1 MQSTAWLRG
10 PLAGQWDHLHEKGE
24 GNEIPLQ
31 TPILTF
37 QNRGVGG
44 LHVPLA
50 VVSTTLPWSFPEKAS
65 GASIP
70 SLLTAGPW
78 DMTGWPERSL
88 ALEEKDLER

>member
-1 MQSTAWLRG
+1 M
-10 PLAGQWDHLHEKGE
+10 KKE

-31 TPILTF
+31 PPILTF

-50 VVSTTLPWSFPEKAS
+50 VVSTTLPTHPGVFLRRPVEPAS
-65 GASIP
+65 P
-70 SLLTAGPW
+70 VCSLQGPGH
-78 DMTGWPERSL
+78 MTGRPERSL